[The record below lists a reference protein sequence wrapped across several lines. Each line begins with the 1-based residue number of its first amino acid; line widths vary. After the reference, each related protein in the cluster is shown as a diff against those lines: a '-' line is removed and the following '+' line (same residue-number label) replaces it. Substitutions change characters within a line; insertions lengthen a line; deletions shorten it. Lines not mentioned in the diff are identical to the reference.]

1 MLRKKNLFRVSY
13 VFGLVLLF
21 ASCAMQPKEARNGP
35 VKNIILFVGD
45 GMGPAYIK
53 AYRTMQDNPKTS
65 EVETTI
71 FDSIFVGTL
80 RTDPQGFSGEI
91 TDSSASAKALATGR
105 KAING
110 QVTDSAASATAFA
123 TGLKAVNGSLS
134 VDKENKPLPTVLEK
148 AKHQGKS
155 TGMVVTSQVYHAT
168 PAAFVA
174 HELDRDNYT
183 EIANQ
188 YFDNQ
193 YQGQPYIDVLL
204 GGGRKYFTRESR
216 SIAQLFEQKGYDWV
230 STKIELLNSNSTR
243 ILGLFAEIGMDKMLD
258 RSSDTP
264 SLAEMT
270 NVAIAKLSQNSKG
283 FFLLVEGSQIDWAG
297 HENDIVGAMSEMADF
312 EAAIAEGLDFA
323 KSNTETQIIVTA
335 DHSTGGLSVGAA
347 VNGHDY
353 YQWNSQ
359 VVKSFRIT
367 PNKIMELAQVSGD
380 LLAEFEKAT
389 DLELSNQEKE
399 KLKSA
404 QVKDYYRSLTVITDI
419 INARSFTGWTTQ
431 GHTGVD
437 VNLYAYG
444 PASSTLI
451 GNWDNT
457 KLAEFMFSLL
467 HE

>member
-1 MLRKKNLFRVSY
+1 MI
-13 VFGLVLLF
+13 
-21 ASCAMQPKEARNGP
+21 ASCATQEKEPHTKP

-45 GMGPAYIK
+45 GMGPAYLK
-53 AYRTMQDNPKTS
+53 AYRMMIDDPATS
-65 EVETTI
+65 EVETTV
-71 FDSIFVGTL
+71 FDSIFVGSL

-91 TDSSASAKALATGR
+91 TDSSASAKALATGK

-123 TGLKAVNGSLS
+123 TGSKTINGALS
-134 VDKENKPLPTVLEK
+134 VDGQNKPIPTVLEK

-155 TGMVVTSQVYHAT
+155 TGMVVTSQIYHAT

-174 HELDRDNYT
+174 HELNRDNYT

-193 YQGQPYIDVLL
+193 YLGQPYIDVLL
-204 GGGRKYFTRESR
+204 GGGRKYFARKSR
-216 SIAQLFEQKGYDWV
+216 NIAKEFEQIGYDLV
-230 STKIELLNSNSTR
+230 SSRDALINSNQPR
-243 ILGLFAEIGMDKMLD
+243 VLGLFADIGMDKMLD
-258 RSSDTP
+258 RDDNTP

-270 NVAIAKLSQNSKG
+270 QVAIAKLSNNPNG

-312 EAAIAEGLDFA
+312 EAAVVEGLNFA
-323 KSNTETQIIVTA
+323 KTNSETQIIVTA

-347 VNGHDY
+347 INGHDY

-359 VVKSFRIT
+359 VVKSFKIT
-367 PNKIMELAQVSGD
+367 PNKMVQLAQVSGN

-389 DLELSNQEKE
+389 DIKLSSEDKK
-399 KLKSA
+399 KLKEA
-404 QVKDYYRSLTVITDI
+404 PIKDYYQSLKIVTDL
-419 INARSFTGWTTQ
+419 INRLSYTGWTTQ

-444 PASSTLI
+444 PASAELV

-467 HE
+467 QR